1 MAEFRHETE
10 RLVLRDWREGD
21 AEEFFRITNTPAVMR
36 WLGGVL
42 DESGRT
48 MQIERVTNCHAANGF
63 CFWIVE
69 RREDGAMLGF
79 CGLKRAD
86 APGSS
91 IPGEFEIGWRFRED
105 CWGEGYAK
113 EAASAALDLAFGR
126 FAAREVYA
134 LTVDGNAPS
143 WGLMKRLGMTRRESL
158 DYEDSRYGAD
168 LNPTIFHSI
177 AAADWKATKS

>member
-1 MAEFRHETE
+1 MAEFRHDTE
-10 RLVLRDWREGD
+10 RLLLRDWREGD

-42 DESGRT
+42 DENGRAK
-48 MQIERVTNCHAANGF
+48 QVGRVTNCHAANGF

-69 RREDGAMLGF
+69 RREDGIMLGF

-105 CWGEGYAK
+105 SWGRGCAR
-113 EAASAALDLAFGR
+113 EAASAALDLAFNR
-126 FAAREVYA
+126 FGADGVYA
-134 LTVDGNAPS
+134 LTVDGNEAS
-143 WGLMKRLGMTRRESL
+143 WGLMKRLRMTRREEL

-168 LNPTIFHSI
+168 LNPTIVYSI
-177 AAADWKATKS
+177 SSAEWKAA